1 MSVVFIVFA
10 REEALSNDKSLDY
23 VGCIEKF
30 SGKQF
35 DTNVRFREIE
45 LEEGSG
51 YLFVL
56 YDATHDSD
64 RLHTIFYDAPQSI
77 DTPEAAEYALWIQ
90 SCLTE
95 VFSQFQVYDAKDIKF
110 SFMTRPNSEKS
121 CALVYDVPF
130 EKSKFIA
137 DVATDVRKRFAL
149 VKG

>member
-1 MSVVFIVFA
+1 MSVVFLVFA
-10 REEALSNDKSLDY
+10 RNEPLADNKSLDY

-30 SGKQF
+30 SGEPF
-35 DTNVRFREIE
+35 TTEVRYRKIEIP
-45 LEEGSG
+45 EGEG

-56 YDATHDSD
+56 YDPIHDSD

-130 EKSKFIA
+130 DKSKFIA
-137 DVATDVRKRFAL
+137 DVATDVRKRFSL

>member
-64 RLHTIFYDAPQSI
+64 RLHTIFYDAPKDF
-77 DTPEAAEYALWIQ
+77 DTPEATEYAQWLQ

-95 VFSQFQVYDAKDIKF
+95 VFSQFQIYDAKDIK
-110 SFMTRPNSEKS
+110 SYGVSRTNTSDKT
-121 CALVYDVPF
+121 AIVYDTPF
-130 EKSKFIA
+130 DKTGFM
-137 DVATDVRKRFAL
+137 DGVAKDLRKRIGL
-149 VKG
+149 VKE

>member
-10 REEALSNDKSLDY
+10 REEALSNDKSLGY

-35 DTNVRFREIE
+35 DANVRFREIE

-64 RLHTIFYDAPQSI
+64 RLHTIFYDAPQSM
-77 DTPEAAEYALWIQ
+77 DTPESALYALWIQ
-90 SCLTE
+90 RCLTE
-95 VFSQFQVYDAKDIKF
+95 VFSQFKVYDPSYIEF
-110 SFMTRPNSEKS
+110 SLMTRPNSEKC

-130 EKSKFIA
+130 DKSKFIA
-137 DVATDVRKRFAL
+137 DVATDVRKRFSL